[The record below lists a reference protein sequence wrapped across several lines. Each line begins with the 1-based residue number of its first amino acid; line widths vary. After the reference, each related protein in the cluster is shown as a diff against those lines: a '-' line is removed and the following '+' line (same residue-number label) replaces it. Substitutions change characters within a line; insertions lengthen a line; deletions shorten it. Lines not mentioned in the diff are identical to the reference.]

1 MDAQIKEDLTS
12 SALRILADPIRLR
25 LLRELPQE
33 DAAEIPVGELAH
45 RLGVSDTVVSQH
57 LRVLSGAGLVGHRR
71 GGRSTYYYVRTAAL
85 VALRQALASELPRM
99 FEEAWSGWTSI

>member
-1 MDAQIKEDLTS
+1 MDAQVKEDFAS
-12 SALRILADPIRLR
+12 SALRILADPTRLR

-33 DAAEIPVGELAH
+33 DTAEVAVGELAQ

-57 LRVLSGAGLVGHRR
+57 LRVLSGAGLVDHRR
-71 GGRSTYYYVRTAAL
+71 HGRATYYSVRLAAL

-99 FEEAWSGWTSI
+99 FEVEA